1 MADNAART
9 EQDYRPLRA
18 APLPVPS
25 GTGRVLTA
33 VTDTTSLSGYRLI
46 WDNGLAAVGALT
58 ALTNSTGVTPDNTIA
73 NVPGITVAA
82 HTDLALTDTQIDD
95 TPDATA
101 VNLAINAAITDAVA
115 KVKTG
120 VDTELAGIEDS
131 LADLAGKINEIIAA
145 AAI

>member
-33 VTDTTSLSGYRLI
+33 VTDSTSQSGYRLI

-58 ALTNSTGVTPDNTIA
+58 ALTNSTGVTPDNTVGA
-73 NVPGITVAA
+73 VPDAEAA
-82 HTDLALTDTQIDD
+82 VTDT
-95 TPDATA
+95 TA
-101 VNLAINAAITDAVA
+101 ASLTSVNTSLAAV
-115 KVKTG
+115 
-120 VDTELAGIEDS
+120 EDS